1 MAVIVLLGC
10 EVQALVRAG
19 YHRRRLHR
27 RLRQVVPVVALAEFP
42 DGAVEKA

>member
-19 YHRRRLHR
+19 YHRRRL
-27 RLRQVVPVVALAEFP
+27 RQVVPVVALAEFP